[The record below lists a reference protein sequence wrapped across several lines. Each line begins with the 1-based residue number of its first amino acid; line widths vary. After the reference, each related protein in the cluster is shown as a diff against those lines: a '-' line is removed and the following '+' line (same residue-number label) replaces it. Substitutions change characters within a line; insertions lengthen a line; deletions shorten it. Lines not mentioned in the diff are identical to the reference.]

1 MFDLHT
7 HTRHSPDAGA
17 SMEAMARAALAA
29 GLEGVAFTDH
39 LEWMPRDDAAGY
51 LKPAAY
57 FAELASLR
65 ASCRGEITLLAGLEV
80 GSSHHFLP
88 QARAALSAWPWD
100 YVLGSVHWSGGRLG
114 YDPETF
120 ADGIAAA
127 YERYFQEVRLLA
139 EGGEYDVLAHFD
151 LMRRDSWSTVGACLP
166 AEPYAELIRAA
177 LRAVIERGRGLE
189 INTSPWSKGMDEP
202 CPAVTILRWY
212 RELGGE
218 VLVFGSDAHCPEAV
232 GQHFARAR
240 DLALSLG
247 FTRLARFAQ
256 RRVVGWIPL

>member
-1 MFDLHT
+1 
-7 HTRHSPDAGA
+7 
-17 SMEAMARAALAA
+17 MARAALAA

-65 ASCRGEITLLAGLEV
+65 ASCRGESTLLAGLEV

-100 YVLGSVHWSGGRLG
+100 YVLGSVHWSGGELG

-127 YERYFQEVRLLA
+127 YERYFRRCA
-139 EGGEYDVLAHFD
+139 FGRGGEYDVLAHFD

-166 AEPYAELIRAA
+166 AEPYAP
-177 LRAVIERGRGLE
+177 
-189 INTSPWSKGMDEP
+189 S
-202 CPAVTILRWY
+202 
-212 RELGGE
+212 
-218 VLVFGSDAHCPEAV
+218 
-232 GQHFARAR
+232 
-240 DLALSLG
+240 
-247 FTRLARFAQ
+247 
-256 RRVVGWIPL
+256 